1 MLRVGPRLG
10 GSGLGI
16 GLTLISFFIFGFHD
30 AVVKWLVGH
39 MSVWPILFIRAAV
52 IVAVSLAIG
61 GRRLAVRVVETPI
74 RGQLALRGVVVLVA
88 WYLYA
93 AAARDLQ
100 LAELSTLYFSAPIL
114 VTFLA
119 IPVLGERV
127 GALQWLAIGLGFAGV
142 VCAADPASIAFSFA
156 TGLVLAAALL
166 WAIAILMVRKVALA
180 EETLVQMVYTNGVF
194 IVLGGIMSVIE
205 GGWLTWDDLA
215 IILGLGLVASL
226 AQFAFFEAMRH
237 APASVLAPL
246 EYSTMIWAFMI
257 GYAVW
262 GDIPG
267 SNVFAG
273 AGLILA
279 SGMLVIFGERRRQAL
294 AG

>member
-1 MLRVGPRLG
+1 MLRG
-10 GSGLGI
+10 GSRLGI
-16 GLTLISFFIFGFHD
+16 GLTLASFFIFGFHD
-30 AVVKWLVGH
+30 ATVKWLVGH
-39 MSVWPILFIRAAV
+39 MSVWPILFLRAAI
-52 IVAVSLAIG
+52 IVAICLAVG
-61 GRRLAVRVVETPI
+61 GRRLAVRVATTPI
-74 RGQLALRGVVVLVA
+74 RGQLALRGVIVLAA
-88 WYLYA
+88 WYCYA

-100 LAELSTLYFSAPIL
+100 LAELSTLYFSAPII
-114 VTFLA
+114 VAFLA

-127 GALQWLAIGLGFAGV
+127 GLVQWIAIGLGFAGV

-156 TGLVLAAALL
+156 TGLVLFAALL
-166 WAIAILMVRKVALA
+166 WSIAILMVRKVALA

-194 IVLGGIMSVIE
+194 VVLGGVMSVVE
-205 GGWLTWDDLA
+205 GGWLSWSDLA
-215 IILGLGLVASL
+215 VIIGLGLVATL

-246 EYSTMIWAFMI
+246 EYSSMIWAFMI

-267 SNVFAG
+267 VNVFAG
-273 AGLILA
+273 AGLILV
-279 SGMLVIFGERRRQAL
+279 SGVLVIFGERRRLSAL